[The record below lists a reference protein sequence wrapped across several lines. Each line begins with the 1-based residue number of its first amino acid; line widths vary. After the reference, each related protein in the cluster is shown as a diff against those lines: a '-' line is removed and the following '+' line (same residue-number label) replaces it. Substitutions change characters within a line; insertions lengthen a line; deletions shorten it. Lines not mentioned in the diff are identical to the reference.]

1 MTNNIKYYLNSVCG
15 TLLFIT
21 ICSPSW
27 AVTYTL
33 QNRNDSVIGEIISTR
48 AELKDTLLD
57 IARAHSLG
65 YHDIILSNPELDTWM
80 PGEGQEVLLPL
91 QFVLPNADRK
101 GLVLNIPE
109 MRLYYYPESKD
120 NGDYQ
125 VITYPL
131 GVGRQGWST
140 PYIKTRIIEKKKHP
154 NWYPPDS
161 IRAEHEEAG
170 DPLPKIVK
178 AGPDNPLG
186 DYALRLGRPEYLI
199 HGTNKPYGV
208 GMRVSHGCIRLY
220 PEDIEYLFNNVKLGT
235 PVNIVNQPYKVGERD
250 GVVYLEAH
258 QHLDEDAERF
268 SSLTE
273 IVKLVIEMTK
283 DKTYEID
290 WNLLSQV
297 VEEHKGIP
305 VAIGL
310 YVPEMQASVEEE
322 LLDTP
327 VITKTRGNGV
337 ELRLDTKISR
347 PTKIIFGH

>member
-1 MTNNIKYYLNSVCG
+1 
-15 TLLFIT
+15 
-21 ICSPSW
+21 
-27 AVTYTL
+27 
-33 QNRNDSVIGEIISTR
+33 
-48 AELKDTLLD
+48 
-57 IARAHSLG
+57 
-65 YHDIILSNPELDTWM
+65 
-80 PGEGQEVLLPL
+80 
-91 QFVLPNADRK
+91 
-101 GLVLNIPE
+101 
-109 MRLYYYPESKD
+109 
-120 NGDYQ
+120 
-125 VITYPL
+125 
-131 GVGRQGWST
+131 
-140 PYIKTRIIEKKKHP
+140 
-154 NWYPPDS
+154 
-161 IRAEHEEAG
+161 
-170 DPLPKIVK
+170 
-178 AGPDNPLG
+178 
-186 DYALRLGRPEYLI
+186 
-199 HGTNKPYGV
+199 
-208 GMRVSHGCIRLY
+208 MRVSHGCIRLY

-258 QHLDEDAERF
+258 QHLHEDAERF

-297 VEEHKGIP
+297 VEDHKGIP